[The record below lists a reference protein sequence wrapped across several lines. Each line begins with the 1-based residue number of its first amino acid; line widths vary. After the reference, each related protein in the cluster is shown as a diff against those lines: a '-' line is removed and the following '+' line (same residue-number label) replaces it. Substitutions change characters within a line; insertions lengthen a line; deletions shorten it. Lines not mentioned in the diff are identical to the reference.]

1 VRQADPVP
9 TFRISLDR
17 IPFLAS
23 LQQWLI
29 YSKTNGEYE
38 GEDRMK
44 EFKGKVAVITGA
56 APHGFRNTGLALAR
70 SISVITPSGL
80 EDYFIAISKFG
91 PMPPSPADLAKLA
104 GPYGLLYSRQVTR
117 VDRI

>member
-1 VRQADPVP
+1 MRHADPVP

-80 EDYFIAISKFG
+80 EIISLLSQNLGQCRQAQPTLLNSRGLTDSFT
-91 PMPPSPADLAKLA
+91 PARSL
-104 GPYGLLYSRQVTR
+104 